1 MTALASHLLSSGGI
15 VLVLVVTAVWMWR
28 RPGSSRARRLLL
40 AAAIVYASLGSYAI
54 SHATSRLLVGGLRP
68 MAAADV
74 PAGPTA
80 IVVLGSGTYTARDWN
95 DDRLPVLDRAS
106 AGRVLETIRVFKMT
120 DAAWII
126 ASGGLLRPTPFEEPN
141 GRTMRDMLVR
151 AGVPETRL
159 LLETDSRN
167 THDEAVI
174 VGRMLGTLNVQ
185 HVILVTSET
194 HMRRSL
200 GTFRAQGVRAV
211 PAIAREPPPLMP
223 GMAWVIPSEHGL
235 NRAAA
240 RVARDPRPGLLLYS
254 RLVSL
259 TVLWHL
265 VLLKPRADLPAAER
279 RRFADA
285 FRRAVTAIPSVRGVR
300 FGRRAIHGAGYEL
313 SAPDAAAFVAIVE
326 FEDLAGLHAYLAH
339 PAHDELGAL
348 FGQSLSAAVV
358 CDFEMLADG
367 AADLFEA
374 LEPLVDET

>member
-1 MTALASHLLSSGGI
+1 MGGEESAEARREARPRLAARRPAQGSAGREAATPQAAAEVLDENVTALASHLLSSGGV
-15 VLVLVVTAVWMWR
+15 VLVLVVAAVWMWR

-40 AAAIVYASLGSYAI
+40 VAAIVYASLSSYAI
-54 SHATSRLLVGGLRP
+54 SHATGRLLVGGMRP
-68 MAAADV
+68 MAPGDV

-106 AGRVLETIRVFKMT
+106 AGRVLEAIRVFKMT

-126 ASGGLLRPTPFEEPN
+126 ASGGLVRPTPFEEPN
-141 GRTMRDMLVR
+141 GRTMRDMMVR

-211 PAIAREPPPLMP
+211 PAIAREPAPLMP
-223 GMAWVIPSEHGL
+223 GIAWVIPSQQGL
-235 NRAAA
+235 NRAAD
-240 RVARDPRPGLLLYS
+240 VWHEILGLGYY
-254 RLVSL
+254 
-259 TVLWHL
+259 
-265 VLLKPRADLPAAER
+265 
-279 RRFADA
+279 F
-285 FRRAVTAIPSVRGVR
+285 IRGWYR
-300 FGRRAIHGAGYEL
+300 
-313 SAPDAAAFVAIVE
+313 
-326 FEDLAGLHAYLAH
+326 
-339 PAHDELGAL
+339 
-348 FGQSLSAAVV
+348 
-358 CDFEMLADG
+358 
-367 AADLFEA
+367 
-374 LEPLVDET
+374 

>member
-1 MTALASHLLSSGGI
+1 MGGEEPAEARRGARPRLAAGRPAQGSAGGEAATPQAAAEVLDENVTALASHLLSSGGI

-68 MAAADV
+68 MAPGDV

-126 ASGGLLRPTPFEEPN
+126 ASGGLVRPSQFEEPN

-211 PAIAREPPPLMP
+211 PAIAREPPPVMP
-223 GMAWVIPSEHGL
+223 GMAWIIPSEHGL
-235 NRAAA
+235 SLAAA
-240 RVARDPRPGLLLYS
+240 VWHEILGLGYY
-254 RLVSL
+254 
-259 TVLWHL
+259 
-265 VLLKPRADLPAAER
+265 
-279 RRFADA
+279 F
-285 FRRAVTAIPSVRGVR
+285 IRGWYR
-300 FGRRAIHGAGYEL
+300 
-313 SAPDAAAFVAIVE
+313 
-326 FEDLAGLHAYLAH
+326 
-339 PAHDELGAL
+339 
-348 FGQSLSAAVV
+348 
-358 CDFEMLADG
+358 
-367 AADLFEA
+367 
-374 LEPLVDET
+374 